1 MENIWDNGMNS
12 LEIADPKGV
21 RYFSLNSFQYLFR
34 LLTKISDMFIVSMGG
49 ILRKTTPYIWNW
61 RL

>member
-1 MENIWDNGMNS
+1 MNS

-49 ILRKTTPYIWNW
+49 ILRKTTPYI
-61 RL
+61 